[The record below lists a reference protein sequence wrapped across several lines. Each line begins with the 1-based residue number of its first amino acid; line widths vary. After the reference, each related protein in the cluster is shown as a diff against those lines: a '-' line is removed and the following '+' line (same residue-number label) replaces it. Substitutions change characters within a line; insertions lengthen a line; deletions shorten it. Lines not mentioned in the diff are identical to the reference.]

1 MGNCVRSNIE
11 SDPSGVRSQ
20 YQYQPT
26 GQTQAVFTASEQQPG
41 EASHQHEQDEPDLAS
56 PWQQQEALVQH
67 IADRE
72 GVCVVC
78 VSTCSS
84 MRVMQNEVTCR
95 IWYIIQ

>member
-11 SDPSGVRSQ
+11 RDPSGVQSQ

-26 GQTQAVFTASEQQPG
+26 EQMESEFTASEHQPG
-41 EASHQHEQDEPDLAS
+41 EATQQHEQDEQDLAS

-84 MRVMQNEVTCR
+84 MRVM
-95 IWYIIQ
+95 